1 MSNKNVSPLISIIM
15 NCHNGE
21 KYLHESINSV
31 ISQTYKNWEL
41 IFWDNSSKDESKNIV
56 KNFSDDRIK
65 YFYSNEFSNLYN
77 ARNLAIEKS
86 KGKYVSFL
94 DTDDIWEKR
103 KLEKQIQFLNNSK
116 DFKIVFSNYYTFKD
130 SEKVQIIKHKF
141 NLPSGNI
148 TQNLLDY
155 YSLGILTVLLEKS
168 IFDQYKFNK
177 NYNIIGD
184 FEFFITL
191 SQIFKIASIQ
201 EPLAYYRLHS
211 SNYSSKKINM
221 HIDELKNWMKK
232 NENELRQKGFNI
244 NRQKFFLFKLKVKS
258 FLRSFYKF

>member
-1 MSNKNVSPLISIIM
+1 
-15 NCHNGE
+15 
-21 KYLHESINSV
+21 
-31 ISQTYKNWEL
+31 
-41 IFWDNSSKDESKNIV
+41 
-56 KNFSDDRIK
+56 
-65 YFYSNEFSNLYN
+65 
-77 ARNLAIEKS
+77 LAIEKS